1 MSFLASFVEGFATQ
15 ASKDIEERDKELR
28 NDAKIAWDSLL
39 KEREKAKLR
48 AEKRGEEL
56 DEKARQLRAFGLNDQ
71 QIVAIY
77 TSGLADET
85 LKKLSEMEVKLTP
98 ERSAR
103 LVTIQP
109 GQEVPSFE
117 ALKTSIT
124 ELKPGTATPSAT
136 QSRTLFGLPSTAYE
150 QQEKELAA
158 RYGVSPSEVRKTKL
172 GEMPSVAAK
181 IDLTSLMSEKQ
192 AGMAKSIDLQ
202 ELELS
207 RLRRTVGE
215 NHPDY
220 IAAKNEL
227 DADKKIHSKSFE
239 KPPSEKEIY
248 EQRYY
253 GYFNQAAN
261 TTDPVERDRLFAKG
275 KDLQERVRLLERKS
289 DTDNKITPTS
299 FSTLVSRAF
308 HAGASEGASKI
319 GSANFRDVP
328 NMQGGV
334 DRVFTPTNPQAQ
346 AYGTALGHKQ
356 VQMQIEVYKDPKTGA
371 YPKDLVVALATIP
384 GVTIVNG
391 QPVFKNLEE
400 ATAAAQVSAKPAAA
414 PGLGAR
420 SQPKPATQAPATAE
434 AKQMPTGTKLTEY
447 ANAHFGG
454 DVTKAKDYLRS
465 QGYKE

>member
-71 QIVAIY
+71 QIVSIY

-85 LKKLSEMEVKLTP
+85 LKKLSEMKDKLTP
-98 ERSAR
+98 ERAAQ

-109 GQEVPSFE
+109 GQEIPSVE
-117 ALKTSIT
+117 ALRTSIT
-124 ELKPGTATPSAT
+124 ELQPGTATPSAT

-172 GEMPSVAAK
+172 AEIPSVATK

-192 AGMAKSIDLQ
+192 ASMANSIDRQ

-207 RLRRTVGE
+207 RLRKTVGE

-261 TTDPVERDRLFAKG
+261 TTDPAERDRLFAKG
-275 KDLQERVRLLERKS
+275 GKYYTPHPMYFTYWKEVKNEIYNHKS
-289 DTDNKITPTS
+289 
-299 FSTLVSRAF
+299 
-308 HAGASEGASKI
+308 E
-319 GSANFRDVP
+319 
-328 NMQGGV
+328 
-334 DRVFTPTNPQAQ
+334 
-346 AYGTALGHKQ
+346 
-356 VQMQIEVYKDPKTGA
+356 
-371 YPKDLVVALATIP
+371 
-384 GVTIVNG
+384 
-391 QPVFKNLEE
+391 
-400 ATAAAQVSAKPAAA
+400 
-414 PGLGAR
+414 
-420 SQPKPATQAPATAE
+420 
-434 AKQMPTGTKLTEY
+434 
-447 ANAHFGG
+447 
-454 DVTKAKDYLRS
+454 
-465 QGYKE
+465 

>member
-56 DEKARQLRAFGLNDQ
+56 DEKARQLRAFGFTDQ
-71 QIVAIY
+71 QIVSIY
-77 TSGLADET
+77 TSGLADVT
-85 LKKLSEMEVKLTP
+85 LKKLSEMEEKLTP
-98 ERSAR
+98 ERVAK
-103 LVTIQP
+103 LVTIKP
-109 GQEVPSFE
+109 GQEIPSVE
-117 ALKTSIT
+117 SLRTSIT
-124 ELKPGTATPSAT
+124 ELQPGTATPTAA
-136 QSRTLFGLPSTAYE
+136 QSKTLFGLPSTAYE

-192 AGMAKSIDLQ
+192 AGMANKIDKQ
-202 ELELS
+202 ELALSELGQ
-207 RLRRTVGE
+207 TVGE
-215 NHPDY
+215 DDPVY
-220 IAAKNEL
+220 KAAEARLN
-227 DADKKIHSKSFE
+227 ADKKIHSKSLE
-239 KPPSEKEIY
+239 KPLTEKEKY

-253 GYFNQAAN
+253 GLHNKAAE
-261 TTDPVERDRLFAKG
+261 TTDPKEQARLIEQAKR
-275 KDLQERVRLLERKS
+275 LQEQVRLSERKS
-289 DTDNKITPTS
+289 DTDRITPTS
-299 FSTLVSRAF
+299 YSTLVNKSF
-308 HAGASEGASKI
+308 QAGASEGVSKI
-319 GSANFRDVP
+319 GTANFRDVP

-334 DRVFTPTNPQAQ
+334 DRVFTPTNTQAQ
-346 AYGTALGHKQ
+346 AYGTALGHNQ
-356 VQMQIEVYKDPKTGA
+356 VKMQIEVFKDPKTGT
-371 YPKDLVVALATIP
+371 YPKELVVALATVP

-400 ATAAAQVSAKPAAA
+400 ATAAAQASAKPSSA

-420 SQPKPATQAPATAE
+420 SQPKPTTQAPTQ
-434 AKQMPTGTKLTEY
+434 AKQMPLGNKLTEY
-447 ANAHFGG
+447 ANTHFGG
-454 DVTKAKDYLRS
+454 DVTKARDYLRS